1 MYDHDLFVETTAGFS
16 EKLLSH
22 YEIDEVLY
30 DLGDRLRRLFSL
42 AGSGVTL
49 GTNGQLHAVAAV
61 PADIGR
67 LERFQEQQQEGP
79 CVEAYRAGEIV
90 AVPDLES
97 EHRWPEFR
105 RMADDFGLRA
115 VAGVPMRLG
124 ERTVGALNMYHHD
137 VRRWSEGDLDAAGVL
152 ANMATGY
159 LINASSLAKQTLLAE
174 QLQHA
179 LDSRVVIE
187 QAKGILAHA
196 HGITVD
202 AAFERLRH
210 YARSR
215 GVKVRVVAS
224 AVVNLDL
231 RL

>member
-22 YEIDEVLY
+22 YEIDDVLY
-30 DLGDRLRRLFSL
+30 ELGDRVRRLFSL

-67 LERFQEQQQEGP
+67 LERFQEQRQEGP
-79 CVEAYRAGEIV
+79 CVEAYLVGEVV
-90 AVPDLES
+90 AVPDLQS
-97 EHRWPEFR
+97 EHRWPEYR
-105 RMADDFGLRA
+105 RMAGDVGMRS

-137 VRRWSEGDLDAAGVL
+137 VREWSEGDLEAARVL
-152 ANMATGY
+152 ANMATAY
-159 LINASSLAKQTLLAE
+159 LINSSSLAKQTLLSQ

-187 QAKGILAHA
+187 QAKGVLAEA
-196 HGITVD
+196 DGITVD

-215 GVKVRVVAS
+215 GVKVREVAY

>member
-22 YEIDEVLY
+22 YEIDEVLL

-49 GTNGQLHAVAAV
+49 GSNGQLHAVATV
-61 PADIGR
+61 PADIHR
-67 LERFQEQQQEGP
+67 LELFQEEHQEGP
-79 CVEAYRAGEIV
+79 CVEAYRGGEVV
-90 AVPDLES
+90 AVPNLAL
-97 EHRWPEFR
+97 EHRWPGYRRVADEFG
-105 RMADDFGLRA
+105 MRA

-124 ERTVGALNMYHHD
+124 EQTVGALNMYSTD
-137 VRRWSEGDLDAAGVL
+137 VRKWSDEVLDAARVL
-152 ANMATGY
+152 ANMATAY
-159 LINASSLAKQTLLAE
+159 LINASSLAKQTLLSQ

-187 QAKGILAHA
+187 QAKGILAEA
-196 HGITVD
+196 DGITVD

-215 GVKVRVVAS
+215 GVKVRAVAS
-224 AVVNLDL
+224 AVVSLDL

>member
-61 PADIGR
+61 PADVGH
-67 LERFQEQQQEGP
+67 LERFQEERQDGP
-79 CVEAYRAGEIV
+79 CVDAYRAGEVV
-90 AVPDLES
+90 AVPDLTS
-97 EHRWPEFR
+97 EHRWPEYR
-105 RMADDFGLRA
+105 RTAANLGLRA

-124 ERTVGALNMYHHD
+124 DRTVGALNMYHHD
-137 VRRWSEGDLDAAGVL
+137 AREWPEGDLEAARVL

-159 LINASSLAKQTLLAE
+159 LINASSLARQSLLAQ

-187 QAKGILAHA
+187 QAKGILAQA
-196 HGITVD
+196 DGITVD

-215 GVKVRVVAS
+215 GVKVREVAS
-224 AVVNLDL
+224 AVVSLDL